1 MKKTDPEPSGVFEQ
15 RLASLRAAH
24 APQFEIDAAVAVCQ
38 RLRTARAV
46 CESVLADSYSESAV
60 LTVLDALSDEVAAL
74 QQYAFDADPPPKGFA
89 Q

>member
-1 MKKTDPEPSGVFEQ
+1 MKKSGPEAAGAFEQ
-15 RLASLRAAH
+15 RLAALRAAH
-24 APQFEIDAAVAVCQ
+24 APQFEIDAAVAVCE

-46 CESVLADSYSESAV
+46 CDAVLADSYSESAV